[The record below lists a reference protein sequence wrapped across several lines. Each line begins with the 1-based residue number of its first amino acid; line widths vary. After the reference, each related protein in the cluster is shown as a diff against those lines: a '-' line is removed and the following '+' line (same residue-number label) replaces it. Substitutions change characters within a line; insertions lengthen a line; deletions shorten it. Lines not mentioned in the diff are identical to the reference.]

1 MILLLIFILVILL
14 AVRIHGG
21 KEEIEIR
28 PYAGEN
34 IEAYLAD
41 LGAYEGADYGDK
53 NPERECFIMIYFRG
67 ALAGFVEKYLCGVG
81 ALYILPEY
89 RNLRL
94 GSALMKRVVDTEHPF
109 PQPSECGNLK
119 CSQLVVG
126 ILKTNPEYARLLDW
140 YIRLG
145 FDRLKFTNFKGT
157 GLFHSTH
164 PDGSISIG
172 EMKELMREIAKETGE
187 RVTPNTGE
195 REIQKKIETLVR
207 HFCGQVSFNHFEPP
221 IGTEK
226 YSVFDNAFGH
236 GERFIRCLA
245 DPRCEAYV
253 GINSANKKSINK
265 TFAYTFIEG
274 FGRAADHFVINEP
287 GEGFYPEYYTG
298 PKEFTIELREN

>member
-14 AVRIHGG
+14 AVRIRGG

-94 GSALMKRVVDTEHPF
+94 GSALMKRVVDVENPF
-109 PQPSECGNLK
+109 PQPKACGNLK
-119 CSQLVVG
+119 CSQLIVG
-126 ILKTNPEYARLLDW
+126 ILKTNPEYKRLLDW

-145 FDRLKFTNFKGT
+145 FDRLRFTNYKGT
-157 GLFHSTH
+157 GLFHTTQ
-164 PDGSISIG
+164 PDGTITID
-172 EMKELMREIAKETGE
+172 EMKKLMSEISTESNEQT
-187 RVTPNTGE
+187 
-195 REIQKKIETLVR
+195 IQKKIEILVR
-207 HFCGQVSFNHFEPP
+207 HFCGTVQFSHFEPP
-221 IGTEK
+221 SGDEK

-236 GERFIRCLA
+236 GERFIRALA

-253 GINSANKKSINK
+253 GINSANKKTVNK

-274 FGRAADHFVINEP
+274 FGRSADHFVINEP

-298 PKEFTIELREN
+298 PKEFTIELRKN